1 MHNYLVKLNDRFK
14 DRTDAEFFI
23 EVTDGEHAGVCFN
36 LGKLEFLGEDE
47 DGSGRI
53 SFDYDLLF
61 VPETIKLDGQV
72 QEIEQTIGKV
82 LQEILEDTVRKG
94 DVNETR
100 DIDSE
105 QPSE

>member
-1 MHNYLVKLNDRFK
+1 MHNYHVKLNDRFK